1 MMKELRQRRATM
13 AVDSTHHVLALVS
26 VLLRV
31 LLLGAVRAALLL
43 LWLLRLRRFEDLQCY
58 YRACI
63 TAAVQQAV
71 QST

>member
-1 MMKELRQRRATM
+1 
-13 AVDSTHHVLALVS
+13 

-63 TAAVQQAV
+63 TAAAQQAA
-71 QST
+71 QSTTCAVASQQQLNNKPT